1 MQWLHNKGSTMGLP
15 VRKMMLGIAFAAAMT
30 GSAYAQPAADFRPA
44 SALDEDS
51 PLTASRMFQI
61 LAADVAFQRGEYDVA
76 AKIYLELA
84 INLKDARLARR
95 AAQAATLAPAP
106 AVVLEAAKI
115 WAGLEPDSAQARNT
129 LAAVL
134 ISQGPLSES
143 KQFLSRWIAE
153 SSDASEVFKNLNR
166 VLGSQ
171 KNRREVFDVIREVAG
186 PYDLFDA
193 HMAIAQSALTSETK
207 EIAVLQPA
215 ITAVDRALQLQPGS
229 DQAAEAKG
237 ELLHR
242 TDPPRAIKFLTEF
255 GARYPNAHDSRYL
268 LARTL
273 LAENKTQHA
282 RDALVA
288 LVNKWPEDVSMQYVL
303 ALANYELKDYKA
315 AEEVLLKLLDN
326 DESDRDRVLTL
337 LGQVDEDQKK
347 YSEALTRYREVGEG
361 DMWFGAQQRIALVLG
376 KTGSVAEARAHLK
389 AVKATPAQKIQLTLT
404 EGNLL
409 REASLHREAFEMLEI
424 ASKANPESSELLYDL
439 AMAAEKLD
447 RFDVAETALK
457 RVIALK
463 PDDAQGYN
471 ALGYTLVDRTERIEE
486 GLKLIEKAHALSPE
500 DAFIL
505 DSMGWGYYRLG
516 QYPKS
521 VEYLQKAFDKRAD
534 PEVAAHLGEV
544 LWKMGQPDAANK
556 VWREAL
562 SASPS
567 HPVLTETMKRV
578 AK

>member
-1 MQWLHNKGSTMGLP
+1 MGSP
-15 VRKMMLGIAFAAAMT
+15 VQKLMLGVAAAVVMM
-30 GSAYAQPAADFRPA
+30 SAAQAQQPVDSNSVPAT
-44 SALDEDS
+44 EDNS
-51 PLTASRMFQI
+51 PLTASRMFQV
-61 LAADVAFQRGEYDVA
+61 LAADVAIQRGEYDVA

-95 AAQAATLAPAP
+95 AAQAASYARQPPLI
-106 AVVLEAAKI
+106 LEAAKV

-134 ISQGPLSES
+134 ISQGPLTES
-143 KQFLSRWIAE
+143 KQFLSRWISE
-153 SSDASEVFKNLNR
+153 SSDPTEVFKNLNR

-171 KNRREVFDVIREVAG
+171 KNRREVFDVVREVAG

-193 HMAIAQSALTSETK
+193 HMAIAQAALAIDTK
-207 EIAVLQPA
+207 DLAVLQPA
-215 ITAVDRALQLQPGS
+215 LVAADRALQLQPGS
-229 DQAAEAKG
+229 DPAGEIKG
-237 ELLHR
+237 ELLLR
-242 TDPPRAIKFLTEF
+242 TDSQQAVKFLTEF

-268 LARTL
+268 LARIL
-273 LAENKTQHA
+273 LTENKTQNA
-282 RDALVA
+282 RDALIG
-288 LVNKWPEDVSMQYVL
+288 LVSKWPDDVSMQYIL
-303 ALANYELKDYKA
+303 ALADYELKDYKG
-315 AEEVLLKLLDN
+315 AEGVLLKLLDSE
-326 DESDRDRVLTL
+326 DSDHDRVLTL
-337 LGQVDEDQKK
+337 LGQIKEDQKQ
-347 YSEALTRYREVGEG
+347 YTEALARYREVGEG

-376 KTGSVAEARAHLK
+376 KTGAVAEARAHLK
-389 AVKATPAQKIQLTLT
+389 AVDATPAQKIQLALT
-404 EGNLL
+404 EGNVL
-409 REASLHREAFEMLEI
+409 REANLDKEAFDALDA
-424 ASKANPESSELLYDL
+424 ASKSNPESAELLYDL

-447 RFDVAETALK
+447 RFDAAESALK

-471 ALGYTLVDRTERIEE
+471 ALGYTLVDRTDRIEE

-505 DSMGWGYYRLG
+505 DSMGWGYFRLG

-521 VEYLQKAFDKRAD
+521 VEYLQKALDKRPD

-544 LWKMGQPDAANK
+544 LWKMGKRDAAQK
-556 VWREAL
+556 VWRDAL
-562 SASPS
+562 VESPA